1 MDACASAGLSVPDDV
16 AVLGCDDDA
25 FICENSYPTISS
37 VLPDWQRC
45 GELAVERLLRRIEGG
60 GAGAAT
66 KYGVVCVSVRESTR
80 LLSARSAVVKRALA
94 FIAENVTSGISASG
108 VALALDIPLRT
119 LEYRFRRELGRTVS
133 AEIQERRLGAVERML
148 ADRNVRIES
157 IAQMC
162 GYRSDVNLKKQ
173 FKNRFGLSMREWR
186 KGVFALAEK
195 YIFILR

>member
-1 MDACASAGLSVPDDV
+1 MEGSSSSSPSSA
-16 AVLGCDDDA
+16 
-25 FICENSYPTISS
+25 I
-37 VLPDWQRC
+37 
-45 GELAVERLLRRIEGG
+45 VERVVILL
-60 GAGAAT
+60 AGAAT

-173 FKNRFGLSMREWR
+173 FKKRFGLSMREWR
-186 KGVFALAEK
+186 KGVFALA
-195 YIFILR
+195 